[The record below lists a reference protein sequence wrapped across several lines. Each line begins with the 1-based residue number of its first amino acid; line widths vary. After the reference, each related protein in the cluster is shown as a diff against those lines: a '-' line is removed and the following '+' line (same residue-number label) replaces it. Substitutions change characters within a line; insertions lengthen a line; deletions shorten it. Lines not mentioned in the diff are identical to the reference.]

1 MILYWHLLIINVF
14 SFVCYGLDKLKA
26 KGNARR
32 ISERAL
38 LLLALV
44 GGSVGA
50 WLGMLVWRH
59 KTKHAKFRWGVPIIL
74 LLQVAI
80 YLWAIVLR

>member
-1 MILYWHLLIINVF
+1 MILYWYLLVINILA
-14 SFVCYGLDKLKA
+14 FVCYGLDKLKA
-26 KGNARR
+26 KRNARR

-38 LLLALV
+38 LLIALV

-59 KTKHAKFRWGVPIIL
+59 KTKHTKFRFGVPIIL
-74 LLQVAI
+74 LLQAALYWWITV
-80 YLWAIVLR
+80 R

>member
-1 MILYWHLLIINVF
+1 MILYWYLLIINVF
-14 SFVCYGLDKLKA
+14 AFVSYGLDKLKA
-26 KGNARR
+26 KRNARR

-59 KTKHAKFRWGVPIIL
+59 KTKHAKFRFGVPILL
-74 LLQVAI
+74 LLQVALYWWI
-80 YLWAIVLR
+80 AVR

>member
-1 MILYWHLLIINVF
+1 MMLCWYLLIINILA
-14 SFVCYGLDKLKA
+14 FVCYGLDKLMA
-26 KGNARR
+26 KRNARR
-32 ISERAL
+32 ISELAL

-59 KTKHAKFRWGVPIIL
+59 KTKHAKFRFGVPILL
-74 LLQVAI
+74 LLQAALYWWI
-80 YLWAIVLR
+80 IVR

>member
-1 MILYWHLLIINVF
+1 MLYWYLLIINVF
-14 SFVCYGLDKLKA
+14 AFVSYGLDKLKA
-26 KGNARR
+26 KRNARR

-59 KTKHAKFRWGVPIIL
+59 KTKHAKFRFGVPILL
-74 LLQVAI
+74 LLQVALYWWI
-80 YLWAIVLR
+80 ILC

>member
-1 MILYWHLLIINVF
+1 MILYWYLLIINLLA
-14 SFVCYGLDKLKA
+14 FVCYGLDKLKA
-26 KGNARR
+26 KRNARR

-38 LLLALV
+38 LLTALV

-59 KTKHAKFRWGVPIIL
+59 KTKHAMFKFGVPIIL
-74 LLQVAI
+74 LLQIAV
-80 YLWAIVLR
+80 YLWITIR

>member
-1 MILYWHLLIINVF
+1 MLYWYLLIINLF
-14 SFVCYGLDKLKA
+14 AFVSYGLDKLKA
-26 KGNARR
+26 KRNARR

-38 LLLALV
+38 LLIALV

-59 KTKHAKFRWGVPIIL
+59 KTKHAKFRFGVPILL
-74 LLQVAI
+74 LLQVALYWWI
-80 YLWAIVLR
+80 IVR

>member
-1 MILYWHLLIINVF
+1 MILYWYLLVINILA
-14 SFVCYGLDKLKA
+14 FVCYGLDKLKA
-26 KGNARR
+26 KRNARR
-32 ISERAL
+32 ISEHAL

-59 KTKHAKFRWGVPIIL
+59 KTKHAKFRWGVPMIL
-74 LLQVAI
+74 LLQVAV
-80 YLWAIVLR
+80 YWWLVTL

>member
-1 MILYWHLLIINVF
+1 MILYWYLLVINILA
-14 SFVCYGLDKLKA
+14 FVCYGLDKLKA
-26 KGNARR
+26 KSNARR
-32 ISERAL
+32 ISEHAL

-59 KTKHAKFRWGVPIIL
+59 KTKHAKFRWGVPMIL
-74 LLQVAI
+74 LLQVAV
-80 YLWAIVLR
+80 YWWLVTL

>member
-1 MILYWHLLIINVF
+1 MILYWYLLIINVLA
-14 SFVCYGLDKLKA
+14 FVCYGLDKLKA
-26 KGNARR
+26 KRNARR

-59 KTKHAKFRWGVPIIL
+59 KTKHAMFGIGVPVML
-74 LLQVAI
+74 LLQAALYWWITV
-80 YLWAIVLR
+80 R

>member
-1 MILYWHLLIINVF
+1 MILYWYLLVINILA
-14 SFVCYGLDKLKA
+14 FVCYGLDKLKA
-26 KGNARR
+26 KRNARR

-59 KTKHAKFRWGVPIIL
+59 KTKHAIFSVGVPVML
-74 LLQVAI
+74 LLQIAV
-80 YLWAIVLR
+80 YLWLTIL

>member
-1 MILYWHLLIINVF
+1 MILYWYLLVINILA
-14 SFVCYGLDKLKA
+14 FVCYGLDKLKA
-26 KGNARR
+26 KRNARR

-59 KTKHAKFRWGVPIIL
+59 KTKHAKFRFGVPILL
-74 LLQVAI
+74 LLQV
-80 YLWAIVLR
+80 VLYWWIAVR

>member
-1 MILYWHLLIINVF
+1 MILYWYLLVINILAF
-14 SFVCYGLDKLKA
+14 FCYGLDKLKA
-26 KGNARR
+26 KRNARR

-38 LLLALV
+38 LLTALV

-59 KTKHAKFRWGVPIIL
+59 KTKHAMFSIGVPVML
-74 LLQVAI
+74 LLQVAL
-80 YLWAIVLR
+80 YWWVIVR

>member
-1 MILYWHLLIINVF
+1 MILYWYLLIINVF
-14 SFVCYGLDKLKA
+14 AFVFYGLDKLKA
-26 KGNARR
+26 KRNARR

-50 WLGMLVWRH
+50 WLGMQVWRH
-59 KTKHAKFRWGVPIIL
+59 KTKHAMFSIGVPVML
-74 LLQVAI
+74 LLQAALYWWITV
-80 YLWAIVLR
+80 R

>member
-1 MILYWHLLIINVF
+1 MILYWYLLVINILA
-14 SFVCYGLDKLKA
+14 FVCYGLDKLKA
-26 KGNARR
+26 KRNARR

-50 WLGMLVWRH
+50 WLGMLLWRH
-59 KTKHAKFRWGVPIIL
+59 KTKHAIFSVGVPVML
-74 LLQVAI
+74 LLQIAV
-80 YLWAIVLR
+80 YLWLTIL